1 MNCIN
6 FAYVDDFAHS
16 FVLGR
21 GGDERDLVNI
31 RNKL

>member
-6 FAYVDDFAHS
+6 FAYVDFAHS

-21 GGDERDLVNI
+21 GGGDERDLVNI